1 MLSTDIEQYQLY
13 DKQSVQ
19 KFIPELTSLINENS
33 KSNDKLAANYKDIN
47 FDNFLNYSIIV
58 FENKIVAFSS
68 ILNRNYWPSN
78 VARIFNR
85 FWRNKNYSWSNPTF
99 GILSQLMYDHQVEY
113 CKEHGFDFVFLSTE
127 KTPRHL
133 IRWSQQANQYDYGWL
148 MCDEKKRVSKK
159 EHEGLQHIIYKNL
172 TDTKE
177 SFPL

>member
-1 MLSTDIEQYQLY
+1 MGPI
-13 DKQSVQ
+13 
-19 KFIPELTSLINENS
+19 
-33 KSNDKLAANYKDIN
+33 
-47 FDNFLNYSIIV
+47 
-58 FENKIVAFSS
+58 
-68 ILNRNYWPSN
+68 
-78 VARIFNR
+78 AR
-85 FWRNKNYSWSNPTF
+85 
-99 GILSQLMYDHQVEY
+99 G
-113 CKEHGFDFVFLSTE
+113 TE

>member
-13 DKQSVQ
+13 DKQSGQ
-19 KFIPELTSLINENS
+19 KFIPELTSLLNEFS

-58 FENKIVAFSS
+58 CENKIVAFSS
-68 ILNRNYWPSN
+68 ILNRNYWPKN

-85 FWRNKNYSWSNPTF
+85 FWRNKKYSWSNPTF

-113 CKEHGFDFVFLSTE
+113 CRDKGFDYVFLSTD
-127 KTPRHL
+127 KTPKHL
-133 IRWSQQANQYDYGWL
+133 QRWSQQANQHDHGWL
-148 MCDEKKRVSKK
+148 MLDEKVNVTPNSI
-159 EHEGLQHIIYKNL
+159 QWIVYKNL